1 MNNTDTK
8 PEQKTSGIW
17 PFNRLDKEEQKLI
30 SQYYVK
36 LKIEYRQIKKILKS
50 DTDNLQNTNKDTSLY
65 EEVEFLLGEKST
77 KEKLSPE
84 QTWRNAYYIE
94 QLIALLLPKQKIDV
108 ELSRR
113 IEEARRALPRDTYSY
128 YLNKLTHK
136 TDAEQAGHTDID
148 KQSLLI
154 SLISDLQWAKE
165 KQQVEQSYGR
175 TARLRATIIFVLA
188 FFLFFLPNIIPAFS
202 RLLLDTTTG
211 ESARIYFVFT
221 AITAGSLG
229 ASFSLLI
236 SIRKRL
242 EESNLDGVKIL
253 HRYSYIISRVVI
265 GMGAGLIFYYFLQSG
280 LIEGAILPTPF
291 SGSAMP
297 PSEPSASSS
306 QVLEYRDLALVI
318 IFSVLSGFSESL
330 VPNLLSKT
338 EKQIEGSEAN
348 QTAPVAV
355 NTVNPG

>member
-1 MNNTDTK
+1 MNSTDTK
-8 PEQKTSGIW
+8 PKQKTSEIW
-17 PFNRLDKEEQKLI
+17 SFNTLDKEEQKLI
-30 SQYYVK
+30 SQYYVT
-36 LKIEYRQIKKILKS
+36 LKTEYKQIKQILKS
-50 DTDNLQNTNKDTSLY
+50 NTDDSKNAIQDKSLY
-65 EEVEFLLGEKST
+65 EEIEFLLGEKST
-77 KEKLSPE
+77 KERASPK

-94 QLIALLLPKQKIDV
+94 QLIALILPKQMIDV

-113 IEEARRALPRDTYSY
+113 IEEARHVLPSDTYTY
-128 YLNKLTHK
+128 YVNKLTHK
-136 TDAEQAGHTDID
+136 ADAGQAGNTEID

-154 SLISDLQWAKE
+154 NLISDLQWVKE

-188 FFLFFLPNIIPAFS
+188 FLLFFLPNIIPAFS
-202 RLLLDTTTG
+202 RLLLDTTIG
-211 ESARIYFVFT
+211 ESARVYFVFT

-280 LIEGAILPTPF
+280 LIEGTILPTPF
-291 SGSAMP
+291 SGSAL
-297 PSEPSASSS
+297 PSIEPSSSSS

-338 EKQIEGSEAN
+338 EKQIEGGEAN
-348 QTAPVAV
+348 QRAPVAV
-355 NTVNPG
+355 HTVNPG